1 MLYLRSGQDF
11 VLPAIAD
18 ADERRAV
25 AEGPATVVRH
35 RFGEI
40 GPRGRYVAVEA
51 GVVGGGRIESYLKV
65 GRMRGR
71 VTQVDAEQVTG
82 GEISAE
88 GEADVVEGEWTGV
101 RLGSIGG
108 PPQQPVAAGL
118 MCSDC
123 DEPVEASAR
132 FCPNCGAELPA
143 GPKFCAQCGAEL
155 TPGAKF
161 CPQCGARVA

>member
-1 MLYLRSGQDF
+1 M
-11 VLPAIAD
+11 
-18 ADERRAV
+18 
-25 AEGPATVVRH
+25 
-35 RFGEI
+35 
-40 GPRGRYVAVEA
+40 
-51 GVVGGGRIESYLKV
+51 
-65 GRMRGR
+65 
-71 VTQVDAEQVTG
+71 DAEQVTG

-108 PPQQPVAAGL
+108 PPAPSGPSSAPQPVAAGL
-118 MCSDC
+118 TCPDC
-123 DEPVEASAR
+123 DEPVGASAR

-161 CPQCGARVA
+161 CPQCGASLT